1 LQLHYG
7 GGYTFDYSPS
17 EFSFYKE
24 NGFDRIKAIN
34 FALIGKPDTPELPAV
49 YLNYIIPPYAKVE
62 SLIVS
67 QSNINQIYGAYLVYP
82 AQPPRVIGESIPW
95 VGPDSLIYNSDEL
108 FPGEFVRIVSHG
120 VMDGARIV
128 TIEVRPLQ
136 YRPKSRRLFL
146 VRNITFEFSFG
157 PNTMPELR
165 PQIRGKCEQA
175 VYDVAIRN
183 VVENDNEISLY
194 YQTPTLVE
202 ENQIGT
208 LAPIPGAPG
217 VIITDSSFFSVFQPY
232 ANWMTEQGIRTILL
246 STQYILQHFSGVD
259 DAERVRNY
267 IKWCYKYAGGT
278 YFILGGDD
286 YFAPV
291 RYAWGPRYY
300 YDTWLNPCD
309 LYFSDLSGNWDVNGN
324 QQWGEIDADSADRFP
339 EVFVGRITAYNT
351 QEVQNWVTK
360 ALHYEKT
367 PGVIFNHALWVTTH
381 EGDSVG
387 NGDAPSTF
395 PAHFTHHYATDYWA
409 DAALNE
415 INQGYA
421 FVNVNCHGNVGD
433 FTTKFNSS
441 GTRIATI
448 YNWRPPEQPPSQSE
462 AGLNWLTNANK
473 YFIGYSISCLC
484 GAYDSLINVIYYPN
498 GSDTCIA
505 DAFVDA
511 YQSNLSESP
520 IGACAYLVN
529 TRAGLYTYSHNLQY
543 EFWKGIMEP
552 WWVGGGPPEPSITRL
567 GVAEA
572 LSKCGGRIR
581 WDSDTSYIKTGYR
594 YVCYTHNL
602 FGSPC
607 FETWTKTP
615 GNMMV
620 THPPQISVGI
630 QTQFTVTVGTGTIP
644 PTPLQYA
651 KVCLNKPNDIYEV
664 GSTNANGQITFRI
677 KPKTTGTI
685 KVTVT
690 RLHNADNNYNQYRP
704 SETYCEVILGKGGGQ
719 SSGSAEILPSTL
731 CITQMSTFSRN
742 NTMIS
747 FGVPKKG
754 DITISVYDA
763 TGSRVNLIARKNVLP
778 GYYQERIDT
787 KKFSSGIY
795 FIMLRQDN
803 DKVTRKFLVVK

>member
-1 LQLHYG
+1 
-7 GGYTFDYSPS
+7 
-17 EFSFYKE
+17 
-24 NGFDRIKAIN
+24 
-34 FALIGKPDTPELPAV
+34 
-49 YLNYIIPPYAKVE
+49 
-62 SLIVS
+62 
-67 QSNINQIYGAYLVYP
+67 
-82 AQPPRVIGESIPW
+82 
-95 VGPDSLIYNSDEL
+95 
-108 FPGEFVRIVSHG
+108 
-120 VMDGARIV
+120 
-128 TIEVRPLQ
+128 
-136 YRPKSRRLFL
+136 
-146 VRNITFEFSFG
+146 
-157 PNTMPELR
+157 
-165 PQIRGKCEQA
+165 
-175 VYDVAIRN
+175 
-183 VVENDNEISLY
+183 
-194 YQTPTLVE
+194 
-202 ENQIGT
+202 
-208 LAPIPGAPG
+208 
-217 VIITDSSFFSVFQPY
+217 
-232 ANWMTEQGIRTILL
+232 
-246 STQYILQHFSGVD
+246 
-259 DAERVRNY
+259 
-267 IKWCYKYAGGT
+267 
-278 YFILGGDD
+278 LG
-286 YFAPV
+286 
-291 RYAWGPRYY
+291 
-300 YDTWLNPCD
+300 C
-309 LYFSDLSGNWDVNGN
+309 NGN

-367 PGVIFNHALWVTTH
+367 PGVIFNHVLWVTTH

-409 DAALNE
+409 NAALNE

-421 FVNVNCHGNVGD
+421 FLNVNCHGNVGD
-433 FTTKFNSS
+433 FTTKFNSE

-462 AGLNWLTNANK
+462 AGLNHLTNANK
-473 YFIGYSISCLC
+473 YFVGYSISCLC
-484 GAYDSLINVIYYPN
+484 GAYDSLIDVIYYPN

-511 YQSNLSESP
+511 YQSHQSESP

-572 LSKCGGRIR
+572 LSKCGERIG

-620 THPPQISVGI
+620 THPTQISVGI
-630 QTQFTVTVGTGTIP
+630 QTQFTVTVKTFTFP
-644 PTPLQYA
+644 SVPLQYA
-651 KVCLNKPNDIYEV
+651 KVCLNKAGDVYEV
-664 GSTNANGQITFRI
+664 GSTNANGQVTFTI
-677 KPKTTGTI
+677 KPKTTGEM

-690 RLHNADNNYNQYRP
+690 RLHNADNNYTQYRP
-704 SETYCEVILGKGGGQ
+704 SETYCEVVLGKGGGQ
-719 SSGSAEILPSTL
+719 SSGSEDMLPSTL
-731 CITQMSTFSRN
+731 CITQMPTIFSSSSVIN
-742 NTMIS
+742 Y
-747 FGVPKKG
+747 GVPHEG
-754 DITISVYDA
+754 DLIISLYDITGSKVKTIS
-763 TGSRVNLIARKNVLP
+763 RKNMLP
-778 GYYQERIDT
+778 GYYQERIDVS
-787 KKFSSGIY
+787 KLSNGIY